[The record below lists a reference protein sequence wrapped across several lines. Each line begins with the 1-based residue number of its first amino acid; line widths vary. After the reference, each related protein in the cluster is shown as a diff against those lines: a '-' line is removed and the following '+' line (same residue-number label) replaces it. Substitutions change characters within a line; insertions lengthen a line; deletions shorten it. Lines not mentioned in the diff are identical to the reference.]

1 MILVDSADLYRFVEF
16 LYIVLCCCL
25 QLAHFAIEYSFRVII
40 YFFNVLNKV
49 WVYFSWLV
57 YILCTFIYE
66 IHTDFKK
73 Q

>member
-25 QLAHFAIEYSFRVII
+25 QLAHFVCIFRIVFWN
-40 YFFNVLNKV
+40 FF
-49 WVYFSWLV
+49 
-57 YILCTFIYE
+57 
-66 IHTDFKK
+66 